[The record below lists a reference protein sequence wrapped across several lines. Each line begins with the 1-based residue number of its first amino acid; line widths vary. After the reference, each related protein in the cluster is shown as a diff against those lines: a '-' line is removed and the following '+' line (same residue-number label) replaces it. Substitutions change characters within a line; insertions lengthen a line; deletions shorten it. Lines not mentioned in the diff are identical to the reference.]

1 MQVVKSLPLRLSYR
15 HNLQRLQLN
24 TPQGVRQVN
33 LPFAGE
39 HNVQNATAAAA
50 FALAIGISLD
60 DIVLGLEQAVGA
72 KGV

>member
-1 MQVVKSLPLRLSYR
+1 MSLPLTLSYSR
-15 HNLQRLQLN
+15 NRPRFTLN

-50 FALAIGISLD
+50 FALAIGISLR
-60 DIVLGLEQAVGA
+60 
-72 KGV
+72 